1 VRLLRSGL
9 ERKDVEGRI
18 EELVDTLFVNI
29 PSGVGSHRKDLKLD
43 RTQEQKVLVK
53 GAQWAIDHGYGRWED
68 LEHIEERGRIPGA
81 DPSSVSKKA
90 LERGRAQLGTLGS
103 GNHFVEIGYVEEV
116 YDEALARALGLYK
129 DQVTIIVHTGS
140 RGFGHQVC
148 DDYIKVMQRAV
159 GKYGIELPDKQLCC
173 APIDSPEGREYF
185 SAMACAANFAFANR
199 QLITHWV
206 RESFE
211 EVLRA
216 SQRSLGLEL
225 VYDVCHNI
233 AKFEVHQVDGRERR
247 VCVHRKGAT
256 RAFPPGHPDL
266 PEDYKEVGQ
275 PVLIP
280 GDMGRYS
287 YVLVG
292 TERAMEESFGSTC
305 HGAGR
310 LLSRHQAKKAAR
322 GRAVADELR
331 KKGIYIRAAS
341 RATMV
346 EEIPEA
352 YKDVTDVVEVV
363 DRAGLSRKV
372 VKLRPM
378 GVVKG

>member
-1 VRLLRSGL
+1 MRLLRSGL

-43 RTQEQKVLVK
+43 RAQEQKVLVK

-129 DQVTIIVHTGS
+129 DQVTVIVHTGS